1 MKLKVF
7 LSSTCLLF
15 LIAVQSVN
23 AAYVPITLNNND
35 VSNLSVTYH
44 EDGQYYD
51 LSTTGASTQYINVN
65 AITQDLS
72 SDYYTL
78 SFEYQSSATSNHFQI
93 WYGNEWN
100 SSRAHVYDPLA
111 ATSNWNL
118 YSINIKTDRK
128 KFSWGNNGD
137 MLRFC
142 FFYTDAGASFKMR
155 NIRISDLN
163 KGYKEIKIA
172 SNSSTTVQAEDY
184 NIGGLNSGYYNRQ
197 YLLNLPKYVNPAGQH
212 MPIVGWGLRGS
223 ADRYSEMA
231 ECGFNLCIANH
242 GTDADLNEQLQNCK
256 GTGIRL
262 LVDYWKINDSGS
274 SSELRQT
281 TVNNYNSNDEL
292 AGWTLPDEPHAT
304 QYGKLGQEQKDI
316 RAVINP
322 NKLTYL
328 NLLHSGTDFSA
339 VGADNF
345 ADYLQRS
352 VREVGTGFL
361 SFDCYPIIRLSD
373 GSDYV
378 RPFFY
383 ESLEIAAMVAKQY
396 GIPFW
401 TFTRSRGDVVGDV
414 TFPVPTKAHMRFQV
428 FNSLAYGSQGIQYY
442 TYCNWDFYNPQ
453 YQSPLELNT
462 ETWDWVRTPT
472 WDLVKDLNTEIHNL
486 EWVFLG
492 CNVTD
497 VSHTGTS
504 LPKATKQLTSLP
516 APFKAITSEKSGVLV
531 SQFENGNNRFLMII
545 SHDIINNQT
554 VIINKNV
561 TSLNRVNADGTTTAS
576 PAINDTINLA
586 PGDYILYQWAAE
598 NDAPQTQTAI
608 LAPNNIAG
616 LTNTYR
622 DDTTGVVLTQAE
634 NWENGFALDNMG
646 DYNWKQYTLG
656 QYKISAKRSISKI
669 QAIKN
674 WGSWF
679 KYDVVADQDMD
690 VNIYIGHAVKWQD
703 YGLTVST
710 GVAPGTSYTIDG
722 SAALNWPKQYAASM
736 MLALDRIS
744 LKPNQTSRPVAP
756 DTYEE
761 DGATFNSILAN
772 KSNWTSTQIDGV
784 NNDTLWFWPEAG
796 GDNSPAT
803 HYNAQP
809 DYQNVHLSQG
819 LHTFTITSMC
829 SPWIFDC
836 IKFEDVHATGIN
848 NTLKQGTTTL
858 AYGSKGAITIVAN
871 HSADIYSVSG
881 ISMTKASG
889 TVKLPAGFYIVKM
902 DDQVQRVLVR

>member
-7 LSSTCLLF
+7 LSTVCLFSLMA
-15 LIAVQSVN
+15 IQSVN
-23 AAYVPITLNNND
+23 AAYVPISLNNND
-35 VSNLSVTYH
+35 ISNLSATYH

-78 SFEYQSSATSNHFQI
+78 SFEYQSSTTSNHFQI

-100 SSRAHVYDPLA
+100 SSRAHVYDPLT
-111 ATSNWNL
+111 ATSNWTL

-128 KFSWGNNGD
+128 NFSWGNNGD

-142 FFYTDAGASFKMR
+142 FFYTAAGASFKIR

-163 KGYKEIKIA
+163 KGYKEIKIT
-172 SNSSTTVQAEDY
+172 SNNSTTVQAEDY

-197 YLLNLPKYVNPAGQH
+197 YILNLPKYVNPAGQH
-212 MPIVGWGLRGS
+212 MPIVGWGLTGS
-223 ADRYSEMA
+223 TDRYREMA
-231 ECGFNLCIANH
+231 ECGFNLCYANH
-242 GTDADLNEQLQNCK
+242 GTDADLNQQLQNCK

-262 LVDYWKINDSGS
+262 LASFWKINDSGS
-274 SSELRQT
+274 SSDLRQT
-281 TVNNYNSNDEL
+281 TVKNYNNNDEL

-304 QYGKLGQEQKDI
+304 QYGTLGQEQKDI

-373 GSDYV
+373 GTDNV

-383 ESLEIAAMVAKQY
+383 ESLEITAMVAKQY

-401 TFTRSRGDVVGDV
+401 TFTRSRGDVVDNV

-462 ETWDWVRTPT
+462 TTWDWVRTPT

-516 APFKAITSEKSGVLV
+516 APFKGITAGKTGVLV

-545 SHDIINNQT
+545 SHDIINNQS

-586 PGDYILYQWAAE
+586 PGDYILYQWTAE
-598 NDAPQTQTAI
+598 KDNPQNQTAI
-608 LAPNNIAG
+608 LAPQNIAG

-634 NWENGFALDNMG
+634 NLENGFALDNMG

-656 QYKISAKRSISKI
+656 QYKTSSKRTISKI

-679 KYDVVADQDMD
+679 KYDVVADQDID
-690 VNIYIGHAVKWQD
+690 VNIYIKHAVKWQD

-710 GVAPGTSYTIDG
+710 GVAPGMSYAIDG

-736 MLALDRIS
+736 MLALDGVT
-744 LKPNQTSRPVAP
+744 LKPNQISRPVAP

-772 KSNWTSTQIDGV
+772 KSNWASTQIDGV

-796 GDNSPAT
+796 GDNSPAA

-809 DYQNVHLSQG
+809 DYLSIHLSQG
-819 LHTFTITSMC
+819 LHTFTLTSMC

-836 IKFEDVHATGIN
+836 IKFEDVHNTGIN
-848 NTLKQGTTTL
+848 NILKQEANTL
-858 AYGSKGAITIVAN
+858 AYGSKGAITILAN

-881 ISMTKASG
+881 IRMAKASG
-889 TVKLPAGFYIVKM
+889 TVKLPAGIYIVKI
-902 DDQVQRVLVR
+902 DNQVQRVLVR